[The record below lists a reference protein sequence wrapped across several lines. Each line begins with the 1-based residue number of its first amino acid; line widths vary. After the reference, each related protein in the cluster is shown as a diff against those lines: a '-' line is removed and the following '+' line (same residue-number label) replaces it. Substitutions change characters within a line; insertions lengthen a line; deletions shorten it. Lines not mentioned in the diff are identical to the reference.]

1 MNVLDSFQW
10 STMQIPN
17 INCCWCSSLQ
27 IYLHWAKLLFLTN
40 SISGSTLEDYMHV
53 KNSKALACECAA
65 TWDGSSSW
73 LAMNDLQ
80 FLPPPSV
87 SIPSRLDIMLSS
99 WIYHLNSISSRSEL
113 TIHQEPR
120 ASKALER
127 LKIIT
132 SCLKLQSWQLQCQ
145 RSHVQDMQLKLWHW
159 PNLSRWWVLC
169 LLWWV
174 ILLFAKTFRFWWKRS
189 PHPLSCIWDLY
200 FTCSW
205 PSTTHAAVHSC
216 QTVKA
221 VNITK

>member
-1 MNVLDSFQW
+1 MCWILSSGAQCKFQTLIVVDAHPYRFTYIEQSFCFW
-10 STMQIPN
+10 QIPSVGQLLKITCTSRTPKLWHVN
-17 INCCWCSSLQ
+17 VQRHEMDLLLGSPWMTSS
-27 IYLHWAKLLFLTN
+27 F
-40 SISGSTLEDYMHV
+40 S
-53 KNSKALACECAA
+53 
-65 TWDGSSSW
+65 
-73 LAMNDLQ
+73 
-80 FLPPPSV
+80 PPPSV